1 MPCHYGFRGIK
12 IKLATGRRGRSILVL
27 CPLSF
32 LPVYLLQ
39 QQRTGTSSAAQVRWI
54 NSTSIFS
61 SPTDL
66 SPPSHWCRM
75 NDECLNINATTT
87 IFRRPILFSFV
98 SPDVPTQQ
106 TQVWHTEQT
115 GVRLHCVLICLIV
128 KSGGDLPLLW
138 PYVGDDFTRGR

>member
-1 MPCHYGFRGIK
+1 MPCRYDFRRIK
-12 IKLATGRRGRSILVL
+12 IKPATGRRDRAILVL

-39 QQRTGTSSAAQVRWI
+39 QQRTGTCTAAQVRWI

-87 IFRRPILFSFV
+87 IFRRPILFSSV
-98 SPDVPTQQ
+98 SADVPT
-106 TQVWHTEQT
+106 
-115 GVRLHCVLICLIV
+115 R
-128 KSGGDLPLLW
+128 
-138 PYVGDDFTRGR
+138 